1 MTRRRVTA
9 GTIGLAAVL
18 GLGLGAC
25 AQSNTPDEY
34 NTLTQQNFLE
44 GCTNY
49 YFENSDD
56 TLSRTDNTVEADVTA
71 PDQDACQCMYEVF
84 RDNMPIN
91 SAAADTIPNYS
102 GPNFTDFN
110 ADVKDNPQSA
120 WDSRPSEY
128 TAATPECSAG
138 TSRSSSTTSTT
149 AADDTTTTAS

>member
-18 GLGLGAC
+18 GLSLGAC
-25 AQSNTPDEY
+25 ATDNTPDEY

-56 TLSRTDNTVEADVTA
+56 TLAITDNTVEADVTA

-84 RDNMPIN
+84 QDNMPIN

-110 ADVKDNPQSA
+110 GDVKDDPQSA
-120 WDSRPSEY
+120 WDSLPSEY
-128 TAATPECSAG
+128 KDAINDCSDG
-138 TSRSSSTTSTT
+138 TSSSSSTTSTT
-149 AADDTTTTAS
+149 AGDDTTTTAG